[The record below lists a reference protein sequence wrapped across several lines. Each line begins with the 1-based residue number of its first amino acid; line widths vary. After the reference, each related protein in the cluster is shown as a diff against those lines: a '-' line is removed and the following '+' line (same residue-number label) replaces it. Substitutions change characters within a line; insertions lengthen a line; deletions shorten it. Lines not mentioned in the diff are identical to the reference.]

1 MIIQLI
7 ILLVISLVASFACWS
22 VNRKL
27 ESDKKPGRALLFWIA
42 AFLQLG
48 TAIICFIGSA
58 VVIHNQINLKNYGI
72 TESEYRQHKARYIS
86 IDGSH
91 VSVSV
96 VSTYHLDTCDLCG
109 RTDVSV
115 TELRDFGY
123 PDLRL
128 VNWNRIK
135 KLVKEEDE

>member
-27 ESDKKPGRALLFWIA
+27 EGDKKPGRALLFWIA

-48 TAIICFIGSA
+48 TAIICFIGSV

-72 TESEYRQHKARYIS
+72 TESEYRQHKARCLS
-86 IDGSH
+86 IDG
-91 VSVSV
+91 VFD
-96 VSTYHLDTCDLCG
+96 YG
-109 RTDVSV
+109 RCYKDGVEIEWS
-115 TELRDFGY
+115 ENG
-123 PDLRL
+123 
-128 VNWNRIK
+128 
-135 KLVKEEDE
+135 ED